1 VYVLTSNNHSMENI
15 FVKKL
20 IYGLCLG
27 AVLSMGGCQKDY
39 FDTQPDNILTIDK
52 IFVNRGQTEKWLAGI
67 YTYIPNTW
75 NYESF
80 VTPYTL
86 TTDEM
91 DASNWVNPNIN
102 SGALNAAN
110 ASLKFLD
117 YYESIRKASIFLEN
131 IDRNQEIKNLVNGS
145 EVIKQYKGEA
155 RFLRAYYYW
164 LMMKEVG
171 PVVIAPL
178 QSSSPDDD
186 LQIPR
191 SSWDESV
198 EFVLSEISLAK
209 DDLPLNNYATGS
221 YTDLDPAKSGRINQ
235 II

>member
-1 VYVLTSNNHSMENI
+1 MLVFVLTSNNHNMKPALKEIIPMKNI
-15 FVKKL
+15 LVKKL
-20 IYGLCLG
+20 VFGFSLVTLLIF
-27 AVLSMGGCQKDY
+27 GGCQKDY

-110 ASLKFLD
+110 ASHQYLY
-117 YYESIRKASIFLEN
+117 YYESIRNASIFLEN
-131 IDRNQEIKNLVNGS
+131 IDRNQIINNLVN
-145 EVIKQYKGEA
+145 VYEA
-155 RFLRAYYYW
+155 
-164 LMMKEVG
+164 
-171 PVVIAPL
+171 I
-178 QSSSPDDD
+178 
-186 LQIPR
+186 
-191 SSWDESV
+191 
-198 EFVLSEISLAK
+198 
-209 DDLPLNNYATGS
+209 
-221 YTDLDPAKSGRINQ
+221 
-235 II
+235 